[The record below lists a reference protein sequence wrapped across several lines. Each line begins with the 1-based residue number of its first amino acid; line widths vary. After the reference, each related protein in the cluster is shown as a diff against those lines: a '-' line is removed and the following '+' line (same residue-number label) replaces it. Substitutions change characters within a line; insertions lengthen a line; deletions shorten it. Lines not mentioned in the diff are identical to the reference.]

1 MMEIKEMNVKVIKNA
16 ILVMEM
22 EKVVMEW
29 VMMVAEMT
37 DKEMMVV
44 WWAIKEVISEEWM
57 NLEVVEGI

>member
-1 MMEIKEMNVKVIKNA
+1 MNVKVIKNA

-37 DKEMMVV
+37 DKEMMV
-44 WWAIKEVISEEWM
+44 AEMTDKEMMVAEMTDKEIM
-57 NLEVVEGI
+57 VV